1 MTTWLTQ
8 DAYDRLKAEY
18 EHASG
23 EGRQAVVNKIAA
35 AREEGDLKENGGY
48 HAAREEQGKLEARI
62 KQLRHLLESAQ
73 VGAPSA
79 EDGTVQVGHEVGV
92 TFVGGA
98 LDGEKE
104 TFLLGSREQAG
115 HHEIDVYSPQSPLGG
130 AVHGQA
136 IGSEISYTLPNGKS
150 LTVRVDS
157 SAPFD
162 AS

>member
-8 DAYDRLKAEY
+8 DAYDKLNDEFEQLSTTGRAE
-18 EHASG
+18 
-23 EGRQAVVNKIAA
+23 VVAKIAA

-73 VGAPSA
+73 VGTPPEA
-79 EDGTVQVGHEVGV
+79 DGTVQVGHEVAV

-115 HHEIDVYSPQSPLGG
+115 HHDIDVYSPQSPLGG
-130 AVHGQA
+130 AVLGQA
-136 IGSEISYTLPNGKS
+136 VGTETSYTLPNGKD
-150 LTVRVDS
+150 LTVRVDG
-157 SAPFD
+157 SAPFV
-162 AS
+162 A

>member
-8 DAYDRLKAEY
+8 DAYDKLNNEFEQLSTTGRAE
-18 EHASG
+18 
-23 EGRQAVVNKIAA
+23 VVAKIAA

-73 VGAPSA
+73 VGTPPEA
-79 EDGTVQVGHEVGV
+79 DGTVQVGHEVAV

-115 HHEIDVYSPQSPLGG
+115 HHDIDVYSPQSPLGG
-130 AVHGQA
+130 AVLGQA
-136 IGSEISYTLPNGKS
+136 VGTETSYTLPNGKD
-150 LTVRVDS
+150 LTVRVDG
-157 SAPFD
+157 SAPFV
-162 AS
+162 A

>member
-8 DAYDRLKAEY
+8 DAYDKLKDEFEQLSTTGRAE
-18 EHASG
+18 
-23 EGRQAVVNKIAA
+23 VVAKIAA

-48 HAAREEQGKLEARI
+48 HAAREEQGKMEARI

-73 VGAPSA
+73 VGAPPEA
-79 EDGTVQVGHEVGV
+79 DGTVQVGHEVAV

-130 AVHGQA
+130 AVLGQQV
-136 IGSEISYTLPNGKS
+136 GTETSYTLPNGKN
-150 LTVRVDS
+150 LTVRVDAA
-157 SAPFD
+157 APFV
-162 AS
+162 A